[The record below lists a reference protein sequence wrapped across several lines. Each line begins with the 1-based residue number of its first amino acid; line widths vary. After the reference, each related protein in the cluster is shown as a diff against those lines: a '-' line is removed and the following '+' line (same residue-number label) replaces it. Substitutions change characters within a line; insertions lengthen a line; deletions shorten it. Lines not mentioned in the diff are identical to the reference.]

1 MAIYRNTGLRDLLRG
16 GDTFARTV
24 QVVAAN
30 AVRVGF
36 LGCVVAVFVYL
47 GVVLMLMDGRDR
59 GVLWINRVATIADV
73 VGLGRIEKRFE
84 YESRNGSQARTMSF
98 GEWRRFTDSYYD
110 KHIAFKSA
118 VAVISALGAFAF
130 VARIIV
136 LRWRAA
142 GEVLGR
148 DQFIRGRDIVDAQSL
163 DAMIDGPSPYCIGGV
178 HIPWKA
184 LARNGLFGGA
194 MGVGK
199 SQSFYQLMDTARR
212 ERKRGIVYDRTG
224 AFVERYF
231 RPGIDILLNPFDTR
245 SAAWSL
251 FADIRE
257 HSDFSQLA
265 YLLMPREK
273 GDVNQV
279 FTDAA
284 TNLLA
289 DLMEHCHS
297 TGKSE
302 HDLSRLAKKGT
313 LEEIYAVLGDVAD
326 NSKFGGASRGQ
337 MNPEAV
343 RMAESIRMS
352 LIRAVRFLPVLPVA
366 EKAEDRFSLRQWVE
380 SEDGSDSWL
389 FIVNPAQREFIMKSF
404 ATAWLDIIIN
414 SVLSL
419 KESADVRLFLFLD
432 EVASLGEVAQLP
444 AALTEARKYGLST
457 WIGLQSLAQLDKLYG
472 EEAAKEIRDNLQTVL
487 TMRVTSPET
496 AEQFAKRLG
505 EREIHEV
512 HEAINLGVDAH
523 NDGSGLHATTQE
535 RKLVLPTEIMALPDL
550 EGFVSIAGA
559 YPVAKVTIPI
569 APPMKSAERECLRQD
584 LQIGKPPSATNQVR
598 EVESVDDEQADRFF
612 DDLLGGGQQ

>member
-1 MAIYRNTGLRDLLRG
+1 MAIYRNNSLRDLLRG

-36 LGCVVAVFVYL
+36 LGCVVALLVYM
-47 GVVLMLMDGRDR
+47 GVVLVLLDARDR
-59 GVLWINRVATIADV
+59 GVLWINRASTVADV

-84 YESRNGSQARTMSF
+84 YEGRTGLQVRTMSF
-98 GEWRRFTDSYYD
+98 GEWRDFTASYYD
-110 KHIAFKSA
+110 KHIALKSA
-118 VAVISALGAFAF
+118 IALIAAVASFVL

-142 GEVLGR
+142 GELLGR
-148 DQFIRGRDIVDAQSL
+148 DQFIRGRNIVEAKEL
-163 DAMIDGPSPYCIGGV
+163 DKIIDGPSPYRIGGV
-178 HIPWKA
+178 HIPFKA
-184 LARNGLFGGA
+184 LTRNGLFGGA

-199 SQSFYQLMDTARR
+199 SQSFYELMDTARQQ
-212 ERKRGIVYDRTG
+212 RKRAFVYDRTG
-224 AFVERYF
+224 AFVERYY
-231 RPGIDILLNPFDTR
+231 RPGRDILLNPFDTR

-251 FADIRE
+251 FAEIRE

-289 DLMEHCHS
+289 DLMEHCHA

-352 LIRAVRFLPVLPVA
+352 LIRAVRFLPVLPMA
-366 EKAEDRFSLRQWVE
+366 EKLEDRFSLRQWVE
-380 SEDGSDSWL
+380 SEDDSDAWV

-404 ATAWLDIIIN
+404 ATAWFDIIIN

-419 KESADVRLFLFLD
+419 KESSDVRLFLFLD
-432 EVASLGEVAQLP
+432 EIASLGEVAQLP

-457 WIGLQSLAQLDKLYG
+457 WVGLQSLAQLDKLYG
-472 EEAAKEIRDNLQTVL
+472 EDAAKEIRDNLQTVL

-512 HEAINLGVDAH
+512 NEAINLGVDAH

-550 EGFVSIAGA
+550 EGFLSIAGA

-569 APPMKSAERECLRQD
+569 APAVKSAERECLRDD
-584 LQIGKPPSATNQVR
+584 LQIGKPVKARDQLASP
-598 EVESVDDEQADRFF
+598 DDEQADRFF
-612 DDLLGGGQQ
+612 DDLLGGDPQ